1 MPYSKKYLAS
11 NESSARP
18 HNPFFII
25 HKQDYFSQPKLDA
38 KHLIGQLQ
46 DHILDSHVDIVL
58 DSFSFDIEAAFA
70 VVYFLKEKQINYRL
84 FVTSKS
90 GSFATVL
97 ALAASQVFISPV
109 ASLAAIDPTFYTH
122 GFPTIPGKKAV
133 LALEPFGI

>member
-58 DSFSFDIEAAFA
+58 DSFSFDIDAG
-70 VVYFLKEKQINYRL
+70 ICSRL
-84 FVTSKS
+84 LFKRKTNQ
-90 GSFATVL
+90 L
-97 ALAASQVFISPV
+97 
-109 ASLAAIDPTFYTH
+109 PTFCD
-122 GFPTIPGKKAV
+122 K
-133 LALEPFGI
+133 